1 MLALGNFAV
10 AHPRLAN
17 RDRADASHDL
27 AFRKMAVSHD
37 ALMARRG
44 PEIGMLC
51 EKLGNL
57 RLDRLGQQRTPLRRT
72 SVKESVKTPGWASL
86 ITLLLDTAYPSFVG
100 EVEAL
105 NTTTIRRLI
114 PFTLS

>member
-1 MLALGNFAV
+1 MARPDALTLGSFAV

-17 RDRADASHDL
+17 SDRADADHDL

-57 RLDRLGQQRTPLRRT
+57 RLDRLGQQHTR
-72 SVKESVKTPGWASL
+72 A
-86 ITLLLDTAYPSFVG
+86 A
-100 EVEAL
+100 A
-105 NTTTIRRLI
+105 
-114 PFTLS
+114 